1 VRALPEGSAVGGSA
15 AMRALA
21 LRTHDFARGALSR
34 NPEVTIAAGGAE
46 CGRKTGLVQKRG
58 QAALCQAPSGPF
70 RQRSQTP
77 FLNQNGKTQ
86 IFFEHNCLLHKI

>member
-1 VRALPEGSAVGGSA
+1 VRTLPEGSAMAESA

-34 NPEVTIAAGGAE
+34 NPEVTIASGGAE
-46 CGRKTGLVQKRG
+46 CGRKTGSKRG

-77 FLNQNGKTQ
+77 FLSQNGKTK
-86 IFFEHNCLLHKI
+86 IFFEHNCLLYKI